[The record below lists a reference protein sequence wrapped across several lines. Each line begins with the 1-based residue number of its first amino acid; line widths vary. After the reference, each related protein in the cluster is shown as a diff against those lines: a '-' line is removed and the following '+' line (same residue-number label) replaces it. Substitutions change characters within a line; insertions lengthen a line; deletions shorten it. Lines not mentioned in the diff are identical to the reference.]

1 MALNMDTALRIV
13 AKVSGLNEFKALTD
27 SLQNVEGA
35 SKNAGSGLQQTA
47 NESNRVSQ
55 EASKTAATV
64 KAQAVALQNLQSST
78 RASAAEMRRMG
89 GDTAMLGGAVQK
101 LRGQSVGV
109 FDGLS
114 GSAVSASNNIRQL
127 QVSLQPTEA
136 QLSKLRGE
144 VLQFGAASTQTERSI
159 GQQIAALKN
168 LRSQAEVN
176 GGVYQAL
183 SGDIAKL
190 QAASKGIDAASAAAA
205 GGLKRVAA
213 ASAESGDAIRQQ
225 IQSLTALQASLKG
238 SIGDTG
244 AAAQQLQALK
254 RRAAE
259 LGQAWEPGIRGLKL
273 LAQESAKSVEAQ
285 SGNMTRLQGVLRKA
299 GEGYQRLGREID
311 SLRQKAAGLD
321 LSKGLNITPGN
332 VASGVGGAVQSIV
345 QMRRDL
351 ARSMAGRVVLTGE
364 GLAATGVAG
373 AAGAGVASGLGGI
386 AGGAQAIAGTLDA
399 IAAKAAA
406 LPGVLKPLGG
416 LLADPAAAAAAGV
429 AQWSTSLSSA
439 QAKLAALSA
448 PFEAIG
454 TAISAIGPEASAAA
468 GVASLAI
475 AGVYQVLSRQADEA
489 QADLER
495 SFQGISDEAQKV
507 LQNLVRIYDKVP
519 NARLEAQQQLLD
531 RNRQRLGEVPIDSVE
546 ARRAANAVVT
556 AEREIE
562 KIKAAQNQLVERAR
576 QQQTDTTAELQ
587 NQIAASR
594 SKITAAREELSLA
607 ERVAAVRRRADE
619 QRREI
624 QARPEREALV
634 QQQAQ
639 MEALRNQARTRLE
652 LQQQQTAAVKAE
664 NQALAEQRAIR
675 GSIRRNQERVV
686 AEQSRAAAADADLRR
701 RAAEAFA
708 PSRVLALPAAGGS
721 TFQGAVD
728 GRGFGGGA
736 RARVR
741 GGESPLIMAVD
752 RPGRTAF
759 RGANEYAGPQFGVNA
774 SAANAATQA
783 AQRTRGALAELFLTI
798 DRVTKASNG
807 SINSLQR
814 QRSAWQ
820 ALQNAVN
827 PAAPAYAKATA
838 QVQRL
843 DQQLIKLT
851 GTQEKA
857 ERASI
862 GREAIGG
869 ALGTLATGGGLQGA
883 VGALAGGLAFSG
895 GPAGIVAGAGVAA
908 IGGAAALAAR
918 VGVEAETAQVRLK
931 ALTDQFGEYNQA
943 QASAARIAETLRIS
957 QVEASDGFSK
967 LYAALRPTGIT
978 LQEVEDAF
986 VGFTAAAR
994 ASGATAEESSAALQQ
1009 LKQALGSGILQGDEL
1024 RSIREQAPAVGQ
1036 AIAKEMG
1043 VTVGELKKLGE
1054 QGKITTDI
1062 VIRALARLRG
1072 EKLGQ
1077 LQEQFNTSAQAV
1089 KDLQVATENFG
1100 RTIAQVFG
1108 PAAVGLVKGLT
1119 GAVKELNA
1127 AATAFRDPTAY
1138 TAEQVLRGGV
1148 RPKTA
1153 RSEGVFLGGASE
1165 LFKGTSGAGGVGLTG
1180 LRKEAEELAKL
1191 RRQSVDDVLFQL
1203 MRDRLGRMESRQD
1216 AGSVEQQQNRDQSAK
1231 QRNAATAR
1239 AAAEEGKKSAKE
1251 AKDREN
1257 DLAKIRLDSERR
1269 LAEFRE
1275 QSIKRAGELEKDLAR
1290 QRLDL
1295 ERSTAEARRQIENQR
1310 RDAELETR
1318 QQQLGAAGLSTSGV
1332 DVQRRLN
1339 EATQRFTEQQITIQ
1353 EQATDRKVEIERAV
1367 EDYKVSVAEGIRD
1380 ILVDAS
1386 EKMAENMQKGAAMAG
1401 GVIARTGNTGQSTG
1415 PHLDARW
1422 ADGRR
1427 ISAADAD
1434 RYLSVNGRNPS
1445 SFGVTSGYGPRS
1457 LFGRSFHK
1465 GIDFGTP
1472 SGSGISLKG
1481 GASLLRDLGFT
1492 GAGGYAVEIDTPQG
1506 RMRLLHLQAGS
1517 AARPSG
1523 APARAS
1529 AAIAT
1534 GPAPG
1539 MDRIEGG
1546 RRDLMAALGQNTA
1559 AQTGANFGELTG
1571 SRVAEVTAVTQELDQ
1586 QRKSSREQLADFQ
1599 RMVELQRSGLS
1610 PEIAKQR
1617 VDLERSISL
1626 EREGLQLV
1634 EAQLRSDLQ
1643 ISGLTAENRRLLEGQ
1658 LATVQA
1664 RLAAQPGIIDGLTA
1678 EQQQLERLQASYERN
1693 KQLADGVAGTI
1704 GGGLSSAMDVLIEGT
1719 DNWGNSLREIAS
1731 GVLKDIA
1738 RQITQTMVIAPI
1750 VKGISKGFSFADGG
1764 IMSPSGPLPL
1774 KTYARGGIANS
1785 PQLALFGEGSMNEAY
1800 VPLPDGRRI
1809 PVALQGGNSG
1819 ATTNVV
1825 INVDAS
1831 GTKASG
1837 DPGAGNALARDLAA
1851 VVDARL
1857 LHHKRPGGILA

>member
-13 AKVSGLNEFKALTD
+13 AKVSGLNDFKALTD

-55 EASKTAATV
+55 EASKSAATV
-64 KAQAVALQNLQSST
+64 KAQATALQNLQTRT

-89 GDTAMLGGAVQK
+89 GDTAMLGGAVQR

-144 VLQFGAASTQTERSI
+144 VLQLGAANTQTERSI
-159 GQQIAALKN
+159 GQQITALKN

-176 GGVYQAL
+176 GSVYKSL
-183 SGDIAKL
+183 SGDIK
-190 QAASKGIDAASAAAA
+190 
-205 GGLKRVAA
+205 
-213 ASAESGDAIRQQ
+213 
-225 IQSLTALQASLKG
+225 
-238 SIGDTG
+238 
-244 AAAQQLQALK
+244 QLQAVTQ
-254 RRAAE
+254 AATV
-259 LGQAWEPGIRGLKL
+259 AASEPGIRGLKM
-273 LAQESAKSVEAQ
+273 LAKVSQETTNQQQSHMAKLKGAL
-285 SGNMTRLQGVLRKA
+285 TTA
-299 GEGYQRLGREID
+299 GEGYQALGRQID

-351 ARSMAGRVVLTGE
+351 AKSMAGRVVLTGE

-373 AAGAGVASGLGGI
+373 AAGAGVASGLGGM

-429 AQWSTSLSSA
+429 AQWSASLTGA

-495 SFQGISDEAQKV
+495 SFRGISDDAQKV
-507 LQNLVRIYDKVP
+507 LQDLVRLYDKVP
-519 NARLEAQQQLLD
+519 NARLQAQEDLRQKNL
-531 RNRQRLGEVPIDSVE
+531 QRLGEVPADSVE
-546 ARRAANAVVT
+546 ARRAANAVVS
-556 AEREIE
+556 AEREIA
-562 KIKAAQNQLVERAR
+562 KIQAEQNELIETAR
-576 QQQTDTTAELQ
+576 QRQNSATGGLSEQVQIARERLEAQRQLTAET
-587 NQIAASR
+587 R
-594 SKITAAREELSLA
+594 RTADA
-607 ERVAAVRRRADE
+607 
-619 QRREI
+619 
-624 QARPEREALV
+624 EREAR
-634 QQQAQ
+634 QIA
-639 MEALRNQARTRLE
+639 
-652 LQQQQTAAVKAE
+652 
-664 NQALAEQRAIR
+664 
-675 GSIRRNQERVV
+675 GSIRRNQERV
-686 AEQSRAAAADADLRR
+686 AGEQEDLRR
-701 RAAEAFA
+701 RAAAAF
-708 PSRVLALPAAGGS
+708 PGTSVLALPAAGGS
-721 TFQGAVD
+721 TFQGAID
-728 GRGFGGGA
+728 ARGFGGGA

-752 RPGRTAF
+752 RPGRAAF

-783 AQRTRGALAELFLTI
+783 TQRTRGALAELFLTI

-807 SINSLQR
+807 SITSLQR
-814 QRSAWQ
+814 QRGAWE
-820 ALQNAVN
+820 ALKNAVN
-827 PAAPAYAKATA
+827 PAAPAYAKARA
-838 QVQRL
+838 EVERL
-843 DQQLIKLT
+843 DQRLARLT

-857 ERASI
+857 ARASI

-883 VGALAGGLAFSG
+883 AGALAGGLAFSG
-895 GPAGIVAGAGVAA
+895 GPAGIAAGAGVAA
-908 IGGAAALAAR
+908 IGGAAALASR

-931 ALTDQFGEYNQA
+931 ALADQFGEFNEA
-943 QASAARIAETLRIS
+943 QASAARIAATLRIS
-957 QVEASDGFSK
+957 QIEAADGFSK

-986 VGFTAAAR
+986 IGFTAAAR
-994 ASGATAEESSAALQQ
+994 VSGATAEESRYALLQ
-1009 LKQALGSGILQGDEL
+1009 LKQALGAGVLQGDEL

-1043 VTVGELKKLGE
+1043 VTIGELKKLGSE
-1054 QGKITTDI
+1054 GKITTDI
-1062 VIRALARLRG
+1062 VIRALAKLRG

-1077 LQEQFNTSAQAV
+1077 LSAQFNTSAQAM

-1100 RTIAQVFG
+1100 ATVARIFG
-1108 PAAVGLVKGLT
+1108 PTTVALIRGVTAALQYANELTQNPFERARQLERGQQQVGPSL
-1119 GAVKELNA
+1119 
-1127 AATAFRDPTAY
+1127 
-1138 TAEQVLRGGV
+1138 TAEQQQ
-1148 RPKTA
+1148 A
-1153 RSEGVFLGGASE
+1153 RVAAAAE
-1165 LFKGTSGAGGVGLTG
+1165 
-1180 LRKEAEELAKL
+1180 REAAL
-1191 RRQSVDDVLFQL
+1191 
-1203 MRDRLGRMESRQD
+1203 
-1216 AGSVEQQQNRDQSAK
+1216 
-1231 QRNAATAR
+1231 AR
-1239 AAAEEGKKSAKE
+1239 AAAATQQAQTEKAAAATKARATQEDSILQA
-1251 AKDREN
+1251 
-1257 DLAKIRLDSERR
+1257 RLDGEKR

-1275 QSIKRAGELEKDLAR
+1275 QSIKRAGELEQDLAR

-1295 ERSTAEARRQIENQR
+1295 ERNTAEARRQIENQR
-1310 RDAELETR
+1310 RDAELEVRR
-1318 QQQLGAAGLSTSGV
+1318 QQLSAAGLSTSGV

-1339 EATQRFTEQQITIQ
+1339 EATQRFTEQQIQVQ

-1386 EKMAENMQKGAAMAG
+1386 EKMAANMQKGAAMAG

-1445 SFGVTSGYGPRS
+1445 SFGVTSGYGPRN

-1465 GIDFGTP
+1465 GVDFGTP
-1472 SGSGISLKG
+1472 SGSGITLKN

-1559 AQTGANFGELTG
+1559 AQTGANFGELIN
-1571 SRVAEVTAVTQELDQ
+1571 SRRAEVSGVTQELDQ
-1586 QRKSSREQLADFQ
+1586 QRRTSREQLADFQ

-1617 VDLERSISL
+1617 VDMERTVSI

-1643 ISGLTAENRRLLEGQ
+1643 ISGLTAENKQLLEGQ
-1658 LATVQA
+1658 LAAVQA
-1664 RLAAQPGIIDGLTA
+1664 RQRAQPEIVNGLTA
-1678 EQQQLERLQASYERN
+1678 EQQQLEQLQASYERN
-1693 KQLADGVAGTI
+1693 KQLAEGVAGTI
-1704 GGGLSSAMDVLIEGT
+1704 GGGLSSAMDLLIEGT
-1719 DNWGNSLREIAS
+1719 DSWGNSLKEIAG

-1738 RQITQTMVIAPI
+1738 RQLMQTMVIAPI
-1750 VKGISKGFSFADGG
+1750 VKGITKGFGFADGG

-1774 KTYARGGIANS
+1774 KTYSRGGIANS
-1785 PQLALFGEGSMNEAY
+1785 PQLALYGEGSMNEAY

-1809 PVALQGGNSG
+1809 PVALQGGSSG
-1819 ATTNVV
+1819 TTTNVV

-1857 LHHKRPGGILA
+1857 LHHKRPGGLLAS